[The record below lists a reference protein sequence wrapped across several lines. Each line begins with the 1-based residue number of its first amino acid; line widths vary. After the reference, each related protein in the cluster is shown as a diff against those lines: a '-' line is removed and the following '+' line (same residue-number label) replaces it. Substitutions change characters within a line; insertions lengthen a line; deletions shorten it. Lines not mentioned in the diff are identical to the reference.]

1 MKEYEKKEK
10 FEDEENGGLRFREV
24 MVMFEP
30 WFFVQGSCLVV
41 EGNQVM
47 CIPASATNAGK

>member
-24 MVMFEP
+24 MVIFEP
-30 WFFVQGSCLVV
+30 WFFVQGSCLIV